1 MIYDDTIAKKLA
13 DSYEVPNRTRE
24 SVPEPLVS
32 VRTSAYNHGAYIEK
46 CIEGVLSQKTSFGF
60 EYIIGEDFSTDG
72 TREKV
77 FDYARRYPERIR
89 LLTAGYNVGMKA
101 NGLRC
106 IDACRG
112 KYMAICEG
120 DDYWS
125 DPTKLQRQVDFMESH
140 PDFSMCFHN
149 ASTVDVH
156 GRKTGE
162 QRRYDHDCEVPIED
176 IIHGGGLF
184 CPTAS
189 ILFRKEF
196 LSTYPDVCERCH
208 VGDYPLQLWLA
219 VCGRIYYIDR
229 DMAAYRQGDAS
240 SWTQRFAS
248 QSFEARTAK
257 WLTEFEMLDAIDA
270 MTEHRHADAIR
281 RRQSRY
287 LRQIMRINTEHEKEL
302 RRLFAPYFRRQ
313 SPLEKLK
320 MGHICLR
327 GRLESMFGKP
337 VK

>member
-1 MIYDDTIAKKLA
+1 MEAADILARKLA
-13 DSYEVPNRTRE
+13 DSYEVPNRTLE
-24 SVPEPLVS
+24 SVPHPLVS
-32 VRTSAYNHGAYIEK
+32 VRTSAYNHGDYIVQ
-46 CIEGVLSQKTSFGF
+46 CIEGVLSQRTDFDF
-60 EYIIGEDFSTDG
+60 EYIIGEDFSSDS

-77 FDYARRYPERIR
+77 FEYARRYPDRIR
-89 LLTAGYNVGMKA
+89 VLTADYNVGMKA

-106 IDACRG
+106 IAACRG

-149 ASTVDVH
+149 VSTVDVH
-156 GRKTGE
+156 GQKTGE
-162 QRRYDHDCEVPIED
+162 QRRFDHDCEVPIEAM
-176 IIHGGGLF
+176 IHGGGLF

-189 ILFRKEF
+189 LLFRKEF
-196 LSTYPDVCERCH
+196 LATYPEVCERCH

-229 DMAAYRQGDAS
+229 NMAAYRQGDAS
-240 SWTQRFAS
+240 SWTRRFDRLEFDTRA
-248 QSFEARTAK
+248 AK

-270 MTEHRHADAIR
+270 MTEYRHHDAIR

-287 LRQIMRINTEHEKEL
+287 LRQIMRINTDHEEEL
-302 RRLFAPYFRRQ
+302 RRIFAPYFRRQ
-313 SPLEKLK
+313 SLLERLK
-320 MGHICLR
+320 MAHISLR
-327 GRLESMFGKP
+327 GRIEHRLKRE
-337 VK
+337 